1 MTSKLQ
7 NFWTS
12 ELQNF
17 RSSGLRSFKI
27 SELQGSKT
35 SKLQNSASS
44 IFHPP
49 QGGGASCGTG
59 MLWDTHVFIDAMLL
73 GHTVKFVI
81 YKRRK
86 ETQVHA
92 MALLSY
98 TNGPRSVS
106 FQAASRYTNG
116 PRSVNYQAGSRYTN
130 GPLAGSRDGLGAATQ
145 QRSWKSKTDKQ
156 MCLITRRGARAS
168 SDMLFFF
175 RDAPGSGV
183 VDAVVAIHKVSFATK
198 PAIAATVVSLPKVLL
213 LGCLR

>member
-12 ELQNF
+12 GLQNF
-17 RSSGLRSFKI
+17 RSSGLRNFKI

-98 TNGPRSVS
+98 TNGPRSVN

-130 GPLAGSRDGLGAATQ
+130 G
-145 QRSWKSKTDKQ
+145 QRSVNFQ
-156 MCLITRRGARAS
+156 AAS
-168 SDMLFFF
+168 CNF
-175 RDAPGSGV
+175 RQNGGLSTSSSWRSRVRPRNAEE
-183 VDAVVAIHKVSFATK
+183 DAVPS
-198 PAIAATVVSLPKVLL
+198 PSR
-213 LGCLR
+213 C